1 MSDAL
6 QVGQKDP
13 IAIRLGEERVRL
25 RMNQGQLAVAL
36 NVSRASVNFYEAG
49 KHLPGADVLVKL
61 HEIGADIL
69 YILTGQHA
77 RNAPLDLNRFELALV
92 EANRQSLTN
101 DEQLNQRELLDRAW
115 VIYQALTSFMA
126 VVVPPTIK

>member
-1 MSDAL
+1 
-6 QVGQKDP
+6 
-13 IAIRLGEERVRL
+13 
-25 RMNQGQLAVAL
+25 
-36 NVSRASVNFYEAG
+36 
-49 KHLPGADVLVKL
+49 
-61 HEIGADIL
+61 
-69 YILTGQHA
+69 LTGQHA

>member
-36 NVSRASVNFYEAG
+36 NVSRASVNFYEAT
-49 KHLPGADVLVKL
+49 P
-61 HEIGADIL
+61 
-69 YILTGQHA
+69 
-77 RNAPLDLNRFELALV
+77 
-92 EANRQSLTN
+92 
-101 DEQLNQRELLDRAW
+101 
-115 VIYQALTSFMA
+115 
-126 VVVPPTIK
+126 